1 MPTSCRAVSAGGR
14 PGWLQGTHGPALP
27 HAAPREAGVVGRVEP
42 RGPACE
48 PITSHT
54 EGDSGGR
61 QARGSAEV
69 ERKRR
74 VRGGVGGACGPG
86 HILRGLWPAHWASAP
101 RSGRMGTLLTYYPS
115 RRSPTPGPQPAPRN
129 LGKLLPQGHRRGP
142 AAHQPGLSGW
152 ATTCSRVSTPSP
164 TDTQGFWLNCTG
176 PAGQRRSASPEALSF
191 HLSF

>member
-1 MPTSCRAVSAGGR
+1 MVHARISPHNSQLRDADVPFGWWPSLLWSCESRSVSCA
-14 PGWLQGTHGPALP
+14 PGW
-27 HAAPREAGVVGRVEP
+27 
-42 RGPACE
+42 
-48 PITSHT
+48 
-54 EGDSGGR
+54 

-74 VRGGVGGACGPG
+74 VRGGAGGACGPG